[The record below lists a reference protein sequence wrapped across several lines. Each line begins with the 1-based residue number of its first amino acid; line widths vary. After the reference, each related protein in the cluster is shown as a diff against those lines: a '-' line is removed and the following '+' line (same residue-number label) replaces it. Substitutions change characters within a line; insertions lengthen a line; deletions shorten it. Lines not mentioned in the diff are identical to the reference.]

1 MVPNRIYSFRP
12 LRGKFLPDFPAEFT
26 SRQNWLNF
34 VDLRYICEIRATTWK
49 SRNLAKYD
57 KNQNN
62 SGKFSREKIIELC
75 QNGLAR
81 STFLLWTKT
90 NIIFFVISVDVE
102 DYRHFFETFFTRSM
116 VNCCAIFLAM
126 CKQIPRS
133 VLLLNLLA
141 QAFKACCACTK
152 AKT

>member
-1 MVPNRIYSFRP
+1 MKIP
-12 LRGKFLPDFPAEFT
+12 
-26 SRQNWLNF
+26 
-34 VDLRYICEIRATTWK
+34 
-49 SRNLAKYD
+49 NLAKYD

-75 QNGLAR
+75 LNGLPR

-90 NIIFFVISVDVE
+90 KYHFFFAISVVVE
-102 DYRHFFETFFTRSM
+102 DYRQFFETFFTRSM